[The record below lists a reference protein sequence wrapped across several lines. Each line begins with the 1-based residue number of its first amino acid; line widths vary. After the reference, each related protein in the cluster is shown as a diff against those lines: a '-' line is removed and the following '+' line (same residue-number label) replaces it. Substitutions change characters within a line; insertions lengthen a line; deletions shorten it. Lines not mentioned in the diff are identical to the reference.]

1 MKEKIFILTQEIN
14 NYGEITFEAF
24 PCSTLDKSKK
34 LLEEKKEWFQK
45 NIVEPSRLEHDKC
58 ALAMTPTSY
67 YNSYENGDYYI
78 SLDVQEKEII

>member
-14 NYGEITFEAF
+14 NDGEITFEVF

-34 LLEEKKEWFQK
+34 LLEEKKEWYQK
-45 NIVEPSRLEHDKC
+45 NVVEPSRLEDDQC

-78 SLDVQEKEII
+78 SLDVEEKEII